1 MAIRRQRRR
10 NSAPRYQGARPGH
23 SRREK
28 IDALKRW
35 LFVIMVVAAL
45 LVAVGFLAFRSSN
58 GISLFENVVGTVFRP
73 VQSGFNA
80 AADWVK
86 DFVTNWRDYGELRK
100 QYDELEME
108 NESLSMKL
116 TGIEEMEMENDRL
129 KALLDAKDAY
139 EELDPIY
146 AEVIARDPGQWFD
159 TFSINRGTSNG
170 VKEGM
175 AVMTGDGLV
184 GHVYEAGLTYAKVRT
199 IIDSRSAVACLVQR
213 TRDNGVMRGE
223 VTANSEY
230 AECYVYYLPNVNNI
244 VPGDVIITSG
254 MDSLYPKGLTIGEV
268 IAVSQEVSA
277 DGSYVIAS
285 PYVDFRHVEEVLV
298 LRTVV
303 ETAESLPVV
312 ATPTPIPG
320 VTPAPTQIPVNDDG
334 STVAPDDGNWNYP
347 TIAPTPA
354 PTINPEATKIEILPE
369 DGWAE

>member
-1 MAIRRQRRR
+1 MAIKRQRRR
-10 NSAPRYQGARPGH
+10 DNTPRYQGARP
-23 SRREK
+23 RRGRNTRM
-28 IDALKRW
+28 DAIKRW

-45 LVAVGFLAFRSSN
+45 VVAVGFLAFRSSN

-86 DFVTNWRDYGELRK
+86 DFVTNWRDYGKLKREF
-100 QYDELEME
+100 EALEME
-108 NESLSMKL
+108 NESLSL
-116 TGIEEMEMENDRL
+116 QLLGVEEMEMENDRL
-129 KALLDAKDAY
+129 KGLLDASDAY

-146 AEVIARDPGQWFD
+146 AGVIARDPGQWFD
-159 TFSINRGTSNG
+159 TFTINRGTSDG
-170 VKEGM
+170 VAEGM
-175 AVMTGDGLV
+175 AVMTGEGLV

-199 IIDSRSAVACLVQR
+199 IIDARSAVACLVQR

-223 VTANSEY
+223 VTADSEY

-277 DGSYVIAS
+277 DGSYVIVE
-285 PYVDFRHVEEVLV
+285 PYVDFRHVEDVLV

-303 ETAESLPVV
+303 ESAESLPVV
-312 ATPTPIPG
+312 ATPTPVPG
-320 VTPAPTQIPVNDDG
+320 VTPAPTEIPTNEDG
-334 STVAPDDGNWNYP
+334 STIAPDDGNWSYP
-347 TIAPTPA
+347 TIAPTPT
-354 PTINPEATKIEILPE
+354 PTINPEATHIEILPE